1 MKKEILILKNK
12 QTKDLAVYNLIEDNY
27 NIIFGNNISQIP
39 YFEGFDLLLTGQYD
53 VNFCKK
59 EDLDWLIWIL
69 NPEQYEKVES
79 KHNNT
84 DILYKKDDKI
94 YMLQDTK
101 TDWWYLDYD
110 LIWSVFETKFGYNY
124 QLFKDLTKGIL
135 LEVYKC
141 KVVTTKCER
150 FKYYVN

>member
-1 MKKEILILKNK
+1 MEKEILILKNK
-12 QTKDLAVYNLIEDNY
+12 QTADLSGYQLDNNQDNY

-39 YFEGFDLLLTGQYD
+39 FYEGFELLLTSQYD
-53 VNFCKK
+53 VNFYKK
-59 EDLDWLIWIL
+59 EDLEWLINIL
-69 NPEQYEKVES
+69 NPDQYQKVES
-79 KHNNT
+79 KSCKT
-84 DILYKKDDKI
+84 DISYNKDNKV

-135 LEVYKC
+135 KEVYKC
-141 KVVTTKCER
+141 KVVTTIQITRED
-150 FKYYVN
+150 